1 MSAEVGEQ
9 ATLDALE
16 AVAEGSVC
24 LLDPPERV
32 AGSRLRARV
41 EPADGEALA
50 GCLDVLSRHGESVL
64 VMGSGSRMHWGN
76 PARGV
81 SVALSS
87 RRLNGITEFD
97 PADGVIQVR
106 AGTPL
111 SEVSRRV
118 ESEGW
123 LLPLDF
129 SGAGGTVGGALATA
143 DCGPRQRGFG
153 PVRDAVLGIDTVLA
167 SGERTRCGARV
178 VKNVTGYDLA
188 KLYVGSLGTL
198 AVIEKVWLRLKP
210 IPACVHQVERSFD
223 AVEDAFA
230 QALAASRRSSARAVG
245 LVAEPP
251 SVPGAHPGPWRLLAE
266 FAGEEPTVR
275 ADTEWL
281 VPGGAPGVAGEGVV
295 EELRA
300 RQAACSEQGLH
311 ARIHLLPGA
320 LAGVARRLRERGA
333 HLVVYPEPAVVHARF
348 EPEADDPGPDGC
360 DGVLGLL
367 EEIRGAGAAEIFI
380 ESLPAAASGE
390 RDVFAGAGCLEL
402 MRAIKGRFDPDGIL
416 NPGRFAGG
424 I

>member
-1 MSAEVGEQ
+1 MSPEAGGQ
-9 ATLDALE
+9 ATLDALH
-16 AVAEGSVC
+16 AVADGSVR
-24 LLDPPERV
+24 LLDPPERI
-32 AGSRLRARV
+32 AGSQLRARV

-50 GCLDVLSRHGESVL
+50 LCLDVLSGRGEPVL
-64 VMGSGSRMHWGN
+64 VMGSGTRMDLGN

-81 SVALSS
+81 SLGLSS

-97 PADGVIQVR
+97 AADGVIQVL

-123 LLPLDF
+123 LLPLDP
-129 SGAGGTVGGALATA
+129 SGPGGTVGGALATA
-143 DCGPRQRGFG
+143 HCGPRQRGFG

-198 AVIEKVWLRLKP
+198 AVIEKAWLRLKP
-210 IPACVHQVERSFD
+210 MPACIRQLERPLD
-223 AVEDAFA
+223 EVEDAFA

-251 SVPGAHPGPWRLLAE
+251 AVPGAHRGPWRLLAE

-275 ADTEWL
+275 ADSEWL
-281 VPGGAPGVAGEGVV
+281 AQGGAPAVEGEGIVD
-295 EELRA
+295 ELRA
-300 RQAACSEQGLH
+300 RQAACSGAGLH
-311 ARIHLLPGA
+311 ARIHLLPSA
-320 LAGVARRLRERGA
+320 LAGVAGRLRERGA

-348 EPEADDPGPDGC
+348 EPEAGSSDPGWC
-360 DGVLGLL
+360 EGVLGLL
-367 EEIRGAGAAEIFI
+367 GEIRSAGFAEVVI
-380 ESLPAAASGE
+380 EAMPGEASGE
-390 RDVFAGAGCLEL
+390 RDVFADAGGLDL
-402 MRAIKGRFDPDGIL
+402 MRAIKRRFDPEAIL
-416 NPGRFAGG
+416 NPGRFAGR